1 MVYYTIKKISLYK
14 FIFYLC
20 AVALLI
26 GTASCSFRGVKRA
39 KNISYLEEGLIES
52 VPEQNLNIFSPRRS
66 NELKDVFVF
75 IHGGNWNSGRKEIYS
90 FLGNRM
96 ARKGVVTVI
105 IDYPLS
111 PEATYK
117 EMGLASA
124 RAVTWIHEN
133 IQNYG
138 GDPDKIFV
146 SGHSAGGHLAALIA
160 VRDEYFSPAGK
171 VNPIKGAIMID
182 AAGLDMYGY
191 LKESNYPED
200 NTYIQ
205 TFTND
210 PVIWKEASP
219 MYHLYKGMPPFLIFR
234 GGRTYQSIINSNEKF
249 VNTLEAYVESVTY
262 KVQERK
268 KHVPMI
274 TQFIWTW
281 NSNYKEILEFMRSN

>member
-1 MVYYTIKKISLYK
+1 VFNTAKKFFGKK
-14 FIFYLC
+14 FIIYLSIS
-20 AVALLI
+20 AAFVQL
-26 GTASCSFRGVKRA
+26 ASCSFRGVNRSKD
-39 KNISYLEEGLIES
+39 IIYLEQGQIES
-52 VPEQNLNIFSPRRS
+52 VPEQHLNIFSPR
-66 NELKDVFVF
+66 NQKELKDVFVF

-90 FLGNRM
+90 FFGNRM
-96 ARKGVVTVI
+96 ARKGVVAVI

-117 EMGLASA
+117 EMGLSSA
-124 RAVTWIHEN
+124 RAVSWIHEN
-133 IQNYG
+133 IKNYG

-171 VNPIKGAIMID
+171 INPIKGAIMID
-182 AAGLDMYGY
+182 AAGLDMFGY
-191 LKESNYPED
+191 LQESNYPED
-200 NTYIQ
+200 NTYIK

-210 PVIWKEASP
+210 PLVWKEASP

-234 GGRTYQSIINSNEKF
+234 GGRTYKSIIKSNEKF
-249 VNTLEAYVESVTY
+249 VDTLEAYVDSVNY
-262 KVQERK
+262 NVQERK

-281 NSNYKEILEFMRSN
+281 NSNYKEILEFMKSN

>member
-1 MVYYTIKKISLYK
+1 MT
-14 FIFYLC
+14 
-20 AVALLI
+20 
-26 GTASCSFRGVKRA
+26 SCSFRGVNRSKD
-39 KNISYLEEGLIES
+39 ITYLEDQQITS
-52 VPEQNLNIFSPRRS
+52 VQEQSLNVFSPKRS
-66 NELKDVFVF
+66 KELNDVFVF
-75 IHGGNWNSGRKEIYS
+75 IHGGNWNSGRKGIYS
-90 FLGNRM
+90 FFGNRM

-111 PEATYK
+111 PEATYE
-117 EMGLASA
+117 EMALSSA
-124 RAVTWIHEN
+124 RAVSWIHEN

-160 VRDEYFSPAGK
+160 VRDEYFSSAGK

-191 LKESNYPED
+191 LQERNYPDD
-200 NTYIQ
+200 NTYIK

-210 PVIWKEASP
+210 PDTWKEASP
-219 MYHLYKGMPPFLIFR
+219 MYHLYTGMPPFLIYR
-234 GGRTYQSIINSNEKF
+234 GGKTYNSIIKSNEKF
-249 VNTLEAYVESVTY
+249 VYTLDNYVDTVNYT
-262 KVQERK
+262 VQEGK

-281 NSNYKEILEFMRSN
+281 NSNYKEILEFMESN